1 MRRHPQGLTGRER
14 DNFVEWLREEIETA
28 KAMIAEIKELNLPT
42 TYIASHGTHI
52 AVCLVLISKL
62 ESTPTR

>member
-1 MRRHPQGLTGRER
+1 MSRPQGLTGQER
-14 DNFVEWLREEIETA
+14 DRFVEWLREEIEAT
-28 KAMIAEIKELNLPT
+28 KAMIVEIKELNLPT

-62 ESTPTR
+62 ELMPTS